1 MSLYDLFIYFL
12 CPIFGYVE
20 CDTATGN
27 EERTMTIMLMFCGDA
42 LLDGDQ
48 DHNHL
53 RDVVRG
59 LEREGDRVVKV
70 NKSQHKKSFELD
82 QKYC

>member
-20 CDTATGN
+20 CHTATGN
-27 EERTMTIMLMFCGDA
+27 EERTMTMTVMLMGCGGGDA

-59 LEREGDRVVKV
+59 LEREGEGR
-70 NKSQHKKSFELD
+70 KSK
-82 QKYC
+82 QKPT

>member
-27 EERTMTIMLMFCGDA
+27 DERKMTIMLMGCGGGDA

-59 LEREGDRVVKV
+59 
-70 NKSQHKKSFELD
+70 
-82 QKYC
+82 QKEKEIGS

>member
-27 EERTMTIMLMFCGDA
+27 EETMMTMTIMLMGCGGDA

-59 LEREGDRVVKV
+59 
-70 NKSQHKKSFELD
+70 
-82 QKYC
+82 QKEKEIGS

>member
-1 MSLYDLFIYFL
+1 MRH
-12 CPIFGYVE
+12 CHW
-20 CDTATGN
+20 
-27 EERTMTIMLMFCGDA
+27 ERGENDESMTIMLMGCGGVDA

-59 LEREGDRVVKV
+59 QKEKERVVKV
-70 NKSQHKKSFELD
+70 NKSQLKKSFELD
-82 QKYC
+82 QIYC